1 MTNADKVFLFVMES
15 CRPDQI
21 EALLAI
27 SRAKGRPLT
36 EIAVQVVRDM
46 LDDLPWAMRQEVIE
60 QFREEDGIDV
70 EEIL

>member
-1 MTNADKVFLFVMES
+1 MTTADKVFLFVMEA
-15 CRPDQI
+15 CRADQL
-21 EALLAI
+21 EA
-27 SRAKGRPLT
+27 LT